1 MNNVSKIVQPEF
13 GQRIRQRRQHL
24 GLSQREVAG
33 EHMTPSYVSLLES
46 GSRIPT
52 LDVIIHLARAL
63 QMSPQELTGRSLIN
77 LMSGDVRSDTPGNGV
92 PSSGIS
98 PLVAQALIRSAVE
111 ADDLPTAADLT
122 LRLLADARQGND
134 QEWLLRVGI
143 EAHSLLRAAGRNEER
158 LDLLTELAGLDAVER
173 SAQLRVMLLTDL
185 ASAQRD
191 ADQIVEARRTVE
203 SLLPLVQEEA
213 LTGSPEHVHVLGVLI
228 SILCEIGDTDE
239 VPGFVE
245 QMLTMAAQID
255 RPGLIGR
262 AHWTASIAYA
272 QLGDHEQAYAQLTSA
287 RRALASPTMPLAD
300 WLRFCRTAA
309 NVLLTVERV
318 DDALEWIEEAE
329 GTARRIGLPAE
340 QATVLA
346 LRAKYETATGNLEH
360 ALVHYKK
367 LVAPDS
373 PVTGL
378 DLVRI
383 QMSLATVLQGLGR
396 RVEAIELLREAAKR
410 CEQMGAYQLA
420 VQVWRRIDDLRD

>member
-1 MNNVSKIVQPEF
+1 MDSVSKIVQPEF
-13 GQRIRQRRQHL
+13 GQRIRQRRQQL

-46 GSRIPT
+46 GSRVPT
-52 LDVIIHLARAL
+52 LDVIIHLARAV
-63 QMSPQELTGRSLIN
+63 QMSPQELTGQSLIT
-77 LMSGDVRSDTPGNGV
+77 LMSADAPAGGP
-92 PSSGIS
+92 PSGGIS

-122 LRLLADARQGND
+122 MRVLSDAREGND
-134 QEWLLRVGI
+134 QERLLRVGI
-143 EAHSLLRAAGRNEER
+143 EAHSLLRAAGRSRER
-158 LDLLTELAGLDAVER
+158 LELLQELSGLDVVKQ

-191 ADQIVEARRTVE
+191 AGQLAEARSTAE
-203 SLLPLVQEEA
+203 SLLPLVEQGE
-213 LTGSPEHVHVLGVLI
+213 LTGSSEHVRVLGVLI
-228 SILCEIGDTDE
+228 SILCEIGDTAS
-239 VPGFVE
+239 VPEFVE
-245 QMLTMAAQID
+245 RMLATASKID
-255 RPGLIGR
+255 RPGLVGR

-272 QLGDHEQAYAQLTSA
+272 QMGDHEQAYVQLTSA
-287 RRALASPTMPLAD
+287 RRTLASPTMPLAD
-300 WLRFCRTAA
+300 WLRFCRSTA

-346 LRAKYETATGNLEH
+346 LRAKYETATGNLEQ
-360 ALVHYKK
+360 ALGHYNE
-367 LVAPDS
+367 LVGADS

-396 RVEAIELLREAAKR
+396 GAEAIDLLRGAAR
-410 CEQMGAYQLA
+410 QCEQMGAFQFA